1 MERTRCSKVVL
12 FDLDGTLTDPAEG
25 ITKSV
30 RHALNA
36 FGIEVPDLKELN
48 RFIGPPLADSFR
60 DFYGMD
66 PGQCREAIRVMRE
79 YFSERGIF
87 ENRPYDGIRELLERL
102 RREGLRLMVAT
113 SKPTVFACRI
123 LEHFGLAEYFEFV
136 GGAEL
141 SGERQAKCE
150 VIRHVLERTGLEPS
164 DRIVPAASAASAYST
179 VTATGTSW
187 SGPEPNGWSRT
198 SGSWS
203 GRFGSVF
210 FDLSKNIAPKF
221 CRAGKK
227 RYLCRRLG
235 KCDESETAHSG
246 CVAAT
251 GVQSVGLRFV
261 GFFENS
267 GVTVLRLPPFF
278 IRIWRIR
285 GF

>member
-164 DRIVPAASAASAYST
+164 DRIVMVGDRRHAVEGA
-179 VTATGTSW
+179 
-187 SGPEPNGWSRT
+187 
-198 SGSWS
+198 
-203 GRFGSVF
+203 
-210 FDLSKNIAPKF
+210 
-221 CRAGKK
+221 RAGG
-227 RYLCRRLG
+227 LG
-235 KCDESETAHSG
+235 CIGVLYGYGDRDELERAG
-246 CVAAT
+246 AERVVADLGELERAI
-251 GVQSVGLRFV
+251 R
-261 GFFENS
+261 ER
-267 GVTVLRLPPFF
+267 VL
-278 IRIWRIR
+278 
-285 GF
+285 

>member
-1 MERTRCSKVVL
+1 MEKTRCSKVVL

-113 SKPTVFACRI
+113 SKPKVFACRI

-150 VIRHVLERTGLEPS
+150 GIRHVLERAGFRRVLFRS
-164 DRIVPAASAASAYST
+164 
-179 VTATGTSW
+179 
-187 SGPEPNGWSRT
+187 PNGWSRT

>member
-123 LEHFGLAEYFEFV
+123 LEHFGLAEY
-136 GGAEL
+136 
-141 SGERQAKCE
+141 CE

-164 DRIVPAASAASAYST
+164 DRIVMVGDRRHDVEGA
-179 VTATGTSW
+179 
-187 SGPEPNGWSRT
+187 
-198 SGSWS
+198 
-203 GRFGSVF
+203 
-210 FDLSKNIAPKF
+210 
-221 CRAGKK
+221 RAGG
-227 RYLCRRLG
+227 LG
-235 KCDESETAHSG
+235 CIGVLYGYGDRDELERAG
-246 CVAAT
+246 AERVVADLGELERAI
-251 GVQSVGLRFV
+251 R
-261 GFFENS
+261 ER
-267 GVTVLRLPPFF
+267 VL
-278 IRIWRIR
+278 
-285 GF
+285 